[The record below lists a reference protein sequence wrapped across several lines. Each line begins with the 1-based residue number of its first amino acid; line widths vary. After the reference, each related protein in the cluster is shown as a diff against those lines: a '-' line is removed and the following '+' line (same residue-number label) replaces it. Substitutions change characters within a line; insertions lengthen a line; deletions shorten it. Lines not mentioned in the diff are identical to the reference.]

1 MSSVSWRAQL
11 ATIAGAAVVFDEPL
25 AGKVAF
31 RIGGPADAYVKVSSA
46 QMLAEILRLADVEAL
61 PITVLGGGTNV
72 LIADE
77 GLRGIVLRLSGEL
90 ATPEFGAVEGGA
102 CRATVGAGALNA
114 TVVARAL
121 ELGLAGIEFLGTI
134 PGTFGGALIMNA
146 GAHGGEI
153 APFVARVELIDR
165 ERQVVWRTGAEC
177 GFAYRHSGF
186 AAAEILTRGEL
197 LVPLGDAV
205 AARKHLA
212 EMREARKRTQPI
224 GEPNAGSIF
233 KNPPGDYAGRLIEAA
248 GLKGRR
254 VGGARVSEL
263 HANFIVNDGTARASE
278 VVELGRLVA
287 AEVSARFG
295 VALEW
300 EVKRLGD
307 FRRDER

>member
-1 MSSVSWRAQL
+1 MSTSSWRARL
-11 ATIAGAAVVFDEPL
+11 AAIAGAAAVFDEPL
-25 AGKVAF
+25 ASKVAF

-46 QMLAEILRLADVEAL
+46 AMLSEILRLAEAEAL

-72 LIADE
+72 LVADE

-90 ATPEFGAVEGGA
+90 AGADFEVAERGPS
-102 CRATVGAGALNA
+102 RAVIGAGALNA
-114 TVVARAL
+114 AVVAQAL
-121 ELGLAGIEFLGTI
+121 DLGLTGIEFLATI

-153 APFVARVELIDR
+153 APFVARVELLDAG
-165 ERQVVWRTGAEC
+165 RQVAWRAAAEC

-186 AAAEILTRGEL
+186 GPKELLTRAEIVLPRGDVAAARQ
-197 LVPLGDAV
+197 
-205 AARKHLA
+205 HLA
-212 EMREARKRTQPI
+212 EMRAARKRTQPI

-278 VVELGRLVA
+278 VVELGRQVA

-307 FRRDER
+307 FGRLER

>member
-1 MSSVSWRAQL
+1 MAATAWRARL
-11 ATIAGAAVVFDEPL
+11 TTIAGSAVVFDEPL
-25 AGKVAF
+25 ASKVAF
-31 RIGGPADAYVKVSSA
+31 RIGGPADAYVKVPSA
-46 QMLAEILRLADVEAL
+46 AMLSEILRLAEEEAL
-61 PITVLGGGTNV
+61 PLTVLGGGTNV
-72 LIADE
+72 LIADA
-77 GLRGIVLRLSGEL
+77 GLRGVVLRLVGEL
-90 ATPEFGAVEGGA
+90 AGADFAVAERGPS
-102 CRATVGAGALNA
+102 RALIGAGALNA
-114 TVVARAL
+114 TVVAEAL
-121 ELGLAGIEFLGTI
+121 DLGLTGLEFLATI

-153 APFVARVELIDR
+153 APLVARVELIDAG
-165 ERQVVWRTGAEC
+165 RQVVWRSGAEC

-186 AAAEILTRGEL
+186 GPSELLTRAEIVLPRGDVAAARQ
-197 LVPLGDAV
+197 
-205 AARKHLA
+205 HLA
-212 EMREARKRTQPI
+212 EMRAARRRTQPI

-263 HANFIVNDGTARASE
+263 HANFIVNDGSARASE
-278 VVELGRLVA
+278 VVELGRQVA